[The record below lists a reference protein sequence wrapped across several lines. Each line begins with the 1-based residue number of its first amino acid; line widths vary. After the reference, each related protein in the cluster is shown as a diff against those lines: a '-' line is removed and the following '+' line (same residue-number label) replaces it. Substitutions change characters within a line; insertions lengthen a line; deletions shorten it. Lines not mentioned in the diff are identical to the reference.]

1 MRRVFAL
8 LIGLVFGAA
17 MAFGKGA
24 VPDQSPSNVSQ
35 PNPNSASSV
44 PNSNGSIPATA
55 QGSASRTPS
64 ARNQALPDNAH
75 PATASAEGSS
85 NGQAVTPERSKS
97 APPGTA
103 AGNTSPTDRD
113 GARPSNTNAPDDL
126 AKPGLLDTMPWLWAG
141 MGVVG
146 ALILIGILMRRDR
159 SRGEWEHR
167 DDNVVPMNDRDVRGR
182 DDDIRRVG

>member
-1 MRRVFAL
+1 MRRMFAL
-8 LIGLVFGAA
+8 LIGLVFSAA
-17 MAFGKGA
+17 TTFGQGA
-24 VPDQSPSNVSQ
+24 VTDQSSS
-35 PNPNSASSV
+35 SAT
-44 PNSNGSIPATA
+44 PTNA
-55 QGSASRTPS
+55 QGSASRTQS
-64 ARNQALPDNAH
+64 APNQALPGNAN
-75 PATASAEGSS
+75 PANASAEGSS

-113 GARPSNTNAPDDL
+113 GARPPTTNTPDDL
-126 AKPGLLDTMPWLWAG
+126 AKPGLLSTMPWLWAG

-159 SRGEWEHR
+159 SRADWERR
-167 DDNVVPMNDRDVRGR
+167 DDKVVPMDDRDVRRR